1 MSVPANHVA
10 QDLETHGVMR
20 DVRNLF
26 GAALVGGVA
35 VAVLQ
40 QMAQSLLGPAI
51 GMAAA
56 ASFASAL
63 SSASHGRLVH
73 QHSIP
78 FLAIFV
84 VVGTPIVYLAM
95 WLIHQGMA
103 LMGVG

>member
-1 MSVPANHVA
+1 MSTTTGAVA
-10 QDLETHGVMR
+10 SDLEAHGVMR

-56 ASFASAL
+56 ASLASAL

-73 QHSIP
+73 GHSVA
-78 FLAIFV
+78 FLGVFV
-84 VVGTPIVYLAM
+84 LVGTPVVFLAM
-95 WLIHQGMA
+95 WAIHKGMM

>member
-1 MSVPANHVA
+1 MSIPTGHAASDVEA
-10 QDLETHGVMR
+10 HGVMR

-56 ASFASAL
+56 ASFASSL

-84 VVGTPIVYLAM
+84 VVGTPVVYLAM
-95 WLIHQGMA
+95 WLIHRGMM
-103 LMGVG
+103 LMM